1 MTYAIIYLTYNGLY
15 NFTNGIGTQTQLLL
29 RGMEVLHERFP
40 RQYGPL
46 HLHMVCPQPDAATW
60 GFDTGFFQ
68 QQQQR
73 VRALGGECHSIPYKT
88 HPAQDLWDIDRWHHL
103 CAAAAQLIAQLSRAY
118 DHCLVIPID
127 QPWAQTA
134 VYLARQYP
142 ETLQRVQV
150 LAVLYSTAFVRNAT
164 APDAAEMAWERQGLA
179 LAAEHP
185 NVFLADLCPSF
196 STHLRTFYHLDTA
209 KFAPYTSSILVRDAE
224 FSLLPQSEVAAT
236 LRQYGVPLDADLIL
250 CFGRATPLKGFD
262 LLIPAL
268 AAVRQRCHFVLI
280 SVPYVND
287 DYPALYDR
295 LIATHQIAATHIK
308 GFTRDLPRA
317 LCQWPR
323 TRMVVVPSH
332 QETFSNIP
340 LEVALWARQ
349 AGPVVVTSRR
359 GGFVDQ
365 ITEGVNGFFLDITAP
380 DAMARTVQHVL
391 DLPAAQH
398 AAIRQRAYDHVVH
411 RYDFQ
416 RNFPATLRFFWG
428 QRF

>member
-1 MTYAIIYLTYNGLY
+1 MTHAIIYLTYNGLY

-29 RGMEVLHERFP
+29 RGLEVLQDTLAQ
-40 RQYGPL
+40 QYGPL
-46 HLHMVCPQPDAATW
+46 HLHMVCPQPDAVTW
-60 GFDTGFFQ
+60 GFDAAFFQ

-73 VRALGGECHSIPYKT
+73 LQALGGQFHSIPYKT
-88 HPAQDLWDIDRWHHL
+88 HPEQDLWDVDRWHHL
-103 CAAAAQLIAQLSRAY
+103 CASAAQLVAQLSRAY
-118 DHCLVIPID
+118 DNCLVIPID

-134 VYLARQYP
+134 VYLAHQYP
-142 ETLQRVQV
+142 ETLQRVRV
-150 LAVLYSTAFVRNAT
+150 LSVLYSTAFVRNAT
-164 APDAAEMAWERQGLA
+164 APDTAEMVWERQGLA
-179 LAAEHP
+179 LACRHA

-196 STHLRTFYHLDTA
+196 STHLRTFYHFDTA
-209 KFAPYTSSILVRDAE
+209 KFAPYTSSILVQDAE
-224 FSLLPQSEVAAT
+224 FSLLPEAEVTTT
-236 LRQYGVPLDADLIL
+236 LRQYGVPLDVDLIL

-268 AAVRQRCHFVLI
+268 GAVRQRCHFVLI

-308 GFTRDLPRA
+308 FFTRDLPKA

-323 TRMVVVPSH
+323 TRMVVVPSQ

-340 LEVALWARQ
+340 LEVALWARH
-349 AGPVVVTSRR
+349 AGPVVVASRM

-365 ITEGVNGFFLDITAP
+365 IEDGVNGFFLEIASL

-391 DLPAAQH
+391 DLSPARH
-398 AAIRQRAYDHVVH
+398 AAIRQRAYDNVVQH
-411 RYDFQ
+411 YDFQ
-416 RNFPATLRFFWG
+416 RNFPVTLRFFWG
-428 QRF
+428 QGF